1 MLSEYNQARDDKN
14 KLIDECILLIKKNAS
29 KKKLFEKQLEL
40 QYAEEHLARV
50 KKKRISLLQKLVNKL
65 KSMTLC

>member
-14 KLIDECILLIKKNAS
+14 KLIDECILLIQKNAS

-65 KSMTLC
+65 KSVTLC

>member
-14 KLIDECILLIKKNAS
+14 KLIDECILLIQKNAS

>member
-14 KLIDECILLIKKNAS
+14 KLIDECILLIQKNAS
-29 KKKLFEKQLEL
+29 KKKLFEKELEL

-50 KKKRISLLQKLVNKL
+50 KKKRLSLLQKLVNKL
-65 KSMTLC
+65 KSVTLC